1 MAPINE
7 AFGRRMGAGCAGSV
21 CDRSGV
27 AGAAGGRGGV
37 KHGIRCEAGR
47 LRRAG
52 RRWPGIRHR
61 ARIDVMRR
69 FRHQADAFATGA
81 GKTAARLTSFR
92 FIHQINRQTHM
103 PKISGSSSKSHQVT
117 EAAED
122 TERRPNHKTKNLSIV
137 SLTAPKSNEE
147 LRSRLRGRRQSPP
160 KRSSRPPRSW
170 QRWVTIRSRTD
181 TDPIPAAHPRLENQV
196 PGDRPQKDRGIPNT
210 GSPTEDRIRFVEMG
224 TT

>member
-7 AFGRRMGAGCAGSV
+7 AFGWMGAGCAGSV

-27 AGAAGGRGGV
+27 AGAAGGRGGMR
-37 KHGIRCEAGR
+37 HSIRCETGR

-52 RRWPGIRHR
+52 RRWSGRIRHR
-61 ARIDVMRR
+61 ARIDAIRR
-69 FRHQADAFATGA
+69 FRHRADAFATGA
-81 GKTAARLTSFR
+81 GKTAARLASFR

-122 TERRPNHKTKNLSIV
+122 TERRPNHKTKNLSVV

-147 LRSRLRGRRQSPP
+147 LRSRLSQAP
-160 KRSSRPPRSW
+160 RSSPVSSEKEL
-170 QRWVTIRSRTD
+170 T
-181 TDPIPAAHPRLENQV
+181 AAE
-196 PGDRPQKDRGIPNT
+196 IMAA
-210 GSPTEDRIRFVEMG
+210 MG
-224 TT
+224 NNSIKN